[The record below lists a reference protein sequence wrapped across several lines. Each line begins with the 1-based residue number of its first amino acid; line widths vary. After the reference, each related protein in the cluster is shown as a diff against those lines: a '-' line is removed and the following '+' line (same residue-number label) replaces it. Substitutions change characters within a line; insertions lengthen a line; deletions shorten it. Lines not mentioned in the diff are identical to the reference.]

1 MTLLLILYTCL
12 VGDVADAAETSLNLS
27 LRSAVDQALSHN
39 PEVQESRERVREAE
53 ASRSFAI
60 SQLFPN
66 LGLSGSAIIEKDPLS
81 ISGTAPFGG
90 DPYSRYQAQLKLI
103 QPLYQG
109 GALLSGLSFTRKE
122 KSIRE
127 LDLEAKS
134 RDLIVS
140 VIQAFY
146 NVFTQKQVLSI
157 LHDTQAV
164 EKESL
169 VTSQQY
175 FKIGRGPRIDVL
187 QTKAQIALLNPQI
200 ANAENQ
206 MKAAVSQLAT
216 LLHENQANTME
227 LVGSLATVDAE
238 SVRAFLL
245 AKKPLPELVRGET
258 QISQFEDKKD
268 VSLAPFYPSLNLEGT
283 YGQTSTTKSQLF
295 SDYSTGWTVG
305 LYLNIPI
312 FSGLSSINKRRV
324 LDSQSA
330 QLDFAQQKLVDTLIY
345 NQTQVERDL
354 DTAGTVLS
362 SSKEAASY
370 AKDSL
375 KEAQKEFKHQTI
387 SYLQLLTSQQ
397 SFLNAQTSY
406 IQAKGNYITTLARY
420 CAASGIPILSL
431 VDLLEAKKDQS
442 EDL

>member
-1 MTLLLILYTCL
+1 M
-12 VGDVADAAETSLNLS
+12 
-27 LRSAVDQALSHN
+27 
-39 PEVQESRERVREAE
+39 
-53 ASRSFAI
+53 
-60 SQLFPN
+60 
-66 LGLSGSAIIEKDPLS
+66 
-81 ISGTAPFGG
+81 
-90 DPYSRYQAQLKLI
+90 
-103 QPLYQG
+103 
-109 GALLSGLSFTRKE
+109 
-122 KSIRE
+122 
-127 LDLEAKS
+127 
-134 RDLIVS
+134 
-140 VIQAFY
+140 
-146 NVFTQKQVLSI
+146 
-157 LHDTQAV
+157 
-164 EKESL
+164 
-169 VTSQQY
+169 TSQQY

-238 SVRAFLL
+238 SVRAFLA

-268 VSLAPFYPSLNLEGT
+268 VSLAPFYPSLNVEGT
-283 YGQTSTTKSQLF
+283 YGQSSTTKSQLF

-305 LYLNIPI
+305 LYLSIPI
-312 FSGLSSINKRRV
+312 FSGLSSINERRV
-324 LDSQSA
+324 LDSQAS

-397 SFLNAQTSY
+397 SFLNAQTSF

-420 CAASGIPILSL
+420 CAASGIPILNL
-431 VDLLEAKKDQS
+431 VDLLEAKKNQS